1 MYFQLLQAVDRRV
14 ISRKNACRILIK
26 YGTKNEYIALLNA
39 IPLWLVNQ
47 IIEKNDSFIDDY
59 DGTEIKNIFD

>member
-1 MYFQLLQAVDRRV
+1 MYFQLLQAVEHRV

-26 YGTKNEYIALLNA
+26 HGTKNEYIALLNA

-47 IIEKNDSFIDDY
+47 IIEKNDSFIDEY

>member
-26 YGTKNEYIALLNA
+26 HGNKNEYIALLNA

-47 IIEKNDSFIDDY
+47 IIEKNDGFIDEY

>member
-1 MYFQLLQAVDRRV
+1 MYFQLLQAVERRV
-14 ISRKNACRILIK
+14 ISRKSACRILIK
-26 YGTKNEYIALLNA
+26 FGTKNEYIALLNA

-47 IIEKNDSFIDDY
+47 IIEKNDSFIDEY